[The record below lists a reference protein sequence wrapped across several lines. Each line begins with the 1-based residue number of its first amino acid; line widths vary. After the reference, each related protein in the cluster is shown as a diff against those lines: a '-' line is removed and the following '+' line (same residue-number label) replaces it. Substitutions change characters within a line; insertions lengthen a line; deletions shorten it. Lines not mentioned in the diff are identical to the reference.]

1 MYLSPECINALKY
14 PAFWRNRDDP
24 SLKKFLDFR
33 RCMGDL
39 KDPEMEHSRYNLEL
53 NTITSYY
60 DGTTEIGKKARKWK
74 EEFKDD
80 KKSNSVKLFWNLEDI
95 IMESEIVD
103 EESRLQWKEGM
114 KEFEGTGL
122 RYLKETSFAVQEKQ
136 ISSYKRNVSKIDEES
151 APATSTKKT
160 KTFNVSFDEF
170 VGSGETSGKTTEI
183 ADKVSEVSDSEELGQ
198 NDEES
203 SDDNHDDEDFS
214 GRNIRTKM
222 EEVKRI
228 KLAIAKKVQD
238 EMKAEYSAKYHKLHP
253 ENKWKLPSGKFV
265 EDILYEY
272 TINLDH
278 ESYLHSFIIDTS
290 DETIMNLFSEPDQQ
304 HIRECNIPSEPQVD
318 DNLLD
323 FLLRYRQNN
332 PQDLRRV
339 INIDIDLSSYN
350 PRRDYDYYYVHEVFS
365 HLLLRYELR
374 PQDFSNPHLE
384 GWFKTNLWSIIVDS
398 CFLDVLD
405 AEFIRGEGC
414 SRASGQRKNKGRKDS
429 KVRKLVGRKC
439 DGILRK
445 LGTPEEYAISEEG
458 KLWDG
463 EDGTKFLADGFKK
476 LPKTMRDTLVQKVKR
491 FNLSFVISHQL
502 EAVGFL
508 HSGQY
513 LQQLVMDIPCGSIC
527 RLRRFPTT
535 NIPESLDEVDELIA
549 MVNDMLVAKLRIKRC
564 LESVNNYYSSDIEL
578 KRRLKNRKEIK
589 AGGDNFPDT
598 QKTPKTKRIKF
609 GLLYKIIDWR
619 EQFVHAHVIF
629 IVRFFSGVPSQT
641 SGQMIELDLNQDD
654 DEINFKE

>member
-1 MYLSPECINALKY
+1 
-14 PAFWRNRDDP
+14 
-24 SLKKFLDFR
+24 
-33 RCMGDL
+33 
-39 KDPEMEHSRYNLEL
+39 
-53 NTITSYY
+53 
-60 DGTTEIGKKARKWK
+60 
-74 EEFKDD
+74 
-80 KKSNSVKLFWNLEDI
+80 
-95 IMESEIVD
+95 
-103 EESRLQWKEGM
+103 M

-151 APATSTKKT
+151 ASATSTKKT

-183 ADKVSEVSDSEELGQ
+183 AVSEVSDSEELGQ

-228 KLAIAKKVQD
+228 KLAIAKKVQVD

-405 AEFIRGEGC
+405 AEFIRLLSC
-414 SRASGQRKNKGRKDS
+414 FRTTKKQ
-429 KVRKLVGRKC
+429 
-439 DGILRK
+439 
-445 LGTPEEYAISEEG
+445 G
-458 KLWDG
+458 K
-463 EDGTKFLADGFKK
+463 
-476 LPKTMRDTLVQKVKR
+476 KR
-491 FNLSFVISHQL
+491 F
-502 EAVGFL
+502 
-508 HSGQY
+508 
-513 LQQLVMDIPCGSIC
+513 
-527 RLRRFPTT
+527 
-535 NIPESLDEVDELIA
+535 
-549 MVNDMLVAKLRIKRC
+549 K
-564 LESVNNYYSSDIEL
+564 SS
-578 KRRLKNRKEIK
+578 K
-589 AGGDNFPDT
+589 AF
-598 QKTPKTKRIKF
+598 
-609 GLLYKIIDWR
+609 W
-619 EQFVHAHVIF
+619 A
-629 IVRFFSGVPSQT
+629 
-641 SGQMIELDLNQDD
+641 
-654 DEINFKE
+654 

>member
-74 EEFKDD
+74 EEFKASYFVLTRVACSSVIVSDCLFAQTPCELLACKAKVACLSVDD

-151 APATSTKKT
+151 ASATSTKKT

-278 ESYLHSFIIDTS
+278 ESFIIDTS

-365 HLLLRYELR
+365 HL

-429 KVRKLVGRKC
+429 KVRKLFGRKC

-476 LPKTMRDTLVQKVKR
+476 LPKTMRDTLVQKVRR

-535 NIPESLDEVDELIA
+535 KIPESLDEVDELIA

-598 QKTPKTKRIKF
+598 QKTPKTKRIKVV
-609 GLLYKIIDWR
+609 K
-619 EQFVHAHVIF
+619 EV
-629 IVRFFSGVPSQT
+629 
-641 SGQMIELDLNQDD
+641 
-654 DEINFKE
+654 EIGI

>member
-151 APATSTKKT
+151 ASATSTKKT

-429 KVRKLVGRKC
+429 KVRKLFGRKC

-476 LPKTMRDTLVQKVKR
+476 LPKTMRDTLKLWV
-491 FNLSFVISHQL
+491 SFIL
-502 EAVGFL
+502 
-508 HSGQY
+508 
-513 LQQLVMDIPCGSIC
+513 QLVMDIPCGSIC

-535 NIPESLDEVDELIA
+535 KIPESLDEVDELIA

-609 GLLYKIIDWR
+609 STLKSIEIFLGL
-619 EQFVHAHVIF
+619 A
-629 IVRFFSGVPSQT
+629 
-641 SGQMIELDLNQDD
+641 
-654 DEINFKE
+654 